1 VLSTHFRSLYNFRNF
16 KQKLK
21 IREQRMGR
29 VQPMALACQS
39 SLAGK
44 ASWPAHAH
52 RRMTRCDHVVAAHY
66 RCTVTWPVWFAGSLL
81 DDEVDEESIAKLLAS
96 RRA

>member
-1 VLSTHFRSLYNFRNF
+1 
-16 KQKLK
+16 
-21 IREQRMGR
+21 
-29 VQPMALACQS
+29 
-39 SLAGK
+39 
-44 ASWPAHAH
+44 
-52 RRMTRCDHVVAAHY
+52 MTRCDDVVAAHY